1 MKKFVNIFGLAGI
14 VLIAASL
21 IWYSISKLWEVS
33 NWILLILGVIGLGY
47 FLLDFY
53 KNREKELSQRSLKQ
67 GSNVVVQT
75 VVVLVIVVLLAFVTT
90 RRHYRAD
97 LTENNLY
104 SLSDQTEKLLEDLD
118 KPVEIKAFYRS
129 TEQRGAK
136 DLLDEYSYRSSRLSY
151 AMIDPDEQP
160 QVAKQYEVSQYNTV
174 AVESGAKRELVT
186 ELSEVNLTNAILK
199 VTREQDK
206 VIYFTTGHGERS
218 IKDESQEG
226 FKSAAEAIKK
236 ENHLVRE
243 LNLVRSRVVPDSAT
257 VVAVVSPK
265 APFFPGELDSLAGYV
280 SNGGKVLLLLDPESP
295 QDIRDFAAR
304 YKVTVGN
311 DVVVDASG
319 FGRLFGA
326 GPGMPMVQTYD
337 KENPIT
343 KDFGIM
349 TFYPITSSVTP
360 MSEKDGWTVTELM
373 KTSGESWADIDF
385 ASGEVSFDPDK
396 DLKGPVTIATISEK
410 KEGDKKSVIAVFG
423 DSDFA
428 KNAYFT
434 QQGNSN
440 LFLNTINYLAEEED
454 LISIRPKK
462 VDDRRLTL
470 TQADVSSIFYLV
482 VIAIPLVLIILGVV
496 VFVKRNRS

>member
-1 MKKFVNIFGLAGI
+1 MKKLSNIFGLAGI
-14 VLIAASL
+14 ILVAAAL

-33 NWILLILGVIGLGY
+33 NWILLILGIAGLAY
-47 FLLDFY
+47 FLFDFY
-53 KNREKELSQRSLKQ
+53 KNREKEISQRSLKQ

-75 VVVLVIVVLLAFVTT
+75 VVVLVIVALLAFVST

-104 SLSDQTEKLLEDLD
+104 SLSDQTLKLLEDLQ
-118 KPVEIKAFYRS
+118 KPVDIKAFFRS
-129 TEQRGAK
+129 SEQRGAK
-136 DLLDEYSYRSSRLSY
+136 DLLDEYSYRSTNLSY
-151 AMIDPDEQP
+151 EMVDPDEQP
-160 QVAKQYEVSQYNTV
+160 QTAKKYDVTQYNTI
-174 AVESGAKRELVT
+174 AVESGIKKELVT
-186 ELSEVNLTNAILK
+186 ELNEVNLTNAILK
-199 VTREQDK
+199 VTRDQDK
-206 VIYFTTGHGERS
+206 VIYFTTGHNERN
-218 IKDESQEG
+218 INDESQEG
-226 FKSAAEAIKK
+226 YKSAADAIRK
-236 ENHLVRE
+236 ENHLVKT
-243 LNLVRSRVVPDSAT
+243 LSLVRSRTVPDSAN
-257 VVAVVSPK
+257 VVAVISPRS
-265 APFFPGELDSLAGYV
+265 PFFPGELDSLAKFV
-280 SNGGKVLLLLDPESP
+280 DNGGKALLLLDPECP

-311 DVVVDASG
+311 DVVVDNSG

-343 KDFGIM
+343 KGFGIV

-360 MSEKDGWTVTELM
+360 MAEKDGWTVTELL
-373 KTSGESWADIDF
+373 KTSQQSWADVDF
-385 ASGEVSFDPDK
+385 ETGEVSNDPSR
-396 DLKGPVTIATISEK
+396 DLQGPVTIATVSKKELGEK
-410 KEGDKKSVIAVFG
+410 KPTVVVFG

-434 QQGNSN
+434 QEGNSN

-462 VDDRRLTL
+462 VDDSRLTL

-482 VIAIPLVLIILGVV
+482 VIAIPLVLIIAGVI
-496 VFVKRNRS
+496 VFVKRNKS